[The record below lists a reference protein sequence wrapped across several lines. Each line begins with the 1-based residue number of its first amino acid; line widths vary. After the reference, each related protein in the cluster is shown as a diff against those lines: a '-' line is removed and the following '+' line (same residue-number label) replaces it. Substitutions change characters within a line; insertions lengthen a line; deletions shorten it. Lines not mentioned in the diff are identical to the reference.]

1 MDEQDS
7 QEREERLRRRRELER
22 QPGLEK
28 QLTNVRYD
36 WQGGEN
42 GIEHVD

>member
-7 QEREERLRRRRELER
+7 QEREEKLQRRRELER

-28 QLTNVRYD
+28 QLNVRYD
-36 WQGGEN
+36 WQGRDN
-42 GIEHVD
+42 SIEHVD